1 MPDNIKGIN
10 TLKICPPGFKREI
23 LIPFPEGKLPVCQEC
38 KVICSTRD
46 ACRVTKKHT
55 GRPWSTSWVCIVVDK
70 SVSPNG
76 DSNIVSGEYFV
87 SDLNPFGFQN
97 HFVGSFDENM
107 PVCQHCKKT
116 NRTKHYC
123 RTKHGHGAVPW
134 NASVIHLSLNE
145 DPLRDSPSSEMKVE
159 SGGITLPA
167 SYTFLVEVSTHVV
180 QGRPLIIAPP
190 GSNQA
195 KKIRAQNKAAAAA
208 AGKPAVAM
216 GPYGPIKNRGGKGKK
231 RSNNQ
236 GERNK
241 NKEGSTKN
249 IYGVAANTTQRK
261 KRKTKEIYV
270 DTNDTLEN
278 VSQLSAVHVA
288 DKLRIHWQGKN
299 SNLAPDQSVYIPPGY
314 SPYTPIYPMTGFP
327 PVGYPPMPYGQYAST
342 NSNDE
347 EGGNILAGMGK
358 DKSCDKNGNEGPT
371 GYPYVPQ
378 ASSSISKL
386 LRSAESS
393 KGASPNFS
401 SIQGDPAQD
410 ALKLFSIGQ
419 NASGTATPLTSGVG
433 LSSDNIFSGV
443 RNEMPRNS
451 SLDVI
456 ANAMNQIENRNMEE
470 KGENVELARIN
481 VSKDGKDGGG
491 VEVVEEK
498 KMSEV
503 SSVAAAAAEAA
514 AAASATTMV
523 TTTTAQTANGRS

>member
-134 NASVIHLSLNE
+134 NASVIHLSLSDN
-145 DPLRDSPSSEMKVE
+145 PLRDSPSSEMKVE
-159 SGGITLPA
+159 ARGITFPA
-167 SYTFLVEVSTHVV
+167 TYSFLVEVSTNVV
-180 QGRPLIIAPP
+180 RSHPLIIASP
-190 GSNQA
+190 GSHQTKNI
-195 KKIRAQNKAAAAA
+195 KAQNKAAALAT
-208 AGKPAVAM
+208 GNPAVAV
-216 GPYGPIKNRGGKGKK
+216 GPCGPIKNRGDKGKK
-231 RSNNQ
+231 RTNNQ

-288 DKLRIHWQGKN
+288 DKLRIHWQGEN
-299 SNLAPDQSVYIPPGY
+299 SHLSGPDESTYIPPGY
-314 SPYTPIYPMTGFP
+314 FPCTPFYPLTGFP
-327 PVGYPPMPYGQYAST
+327 PVDYPPMPYRQYLRT
-342 NSNDE
+342 NYNDE
-347 EGGNILAGMGK
+347 EGGNILTGMGK
-358 DKSCDKNGNEGPT
+358 DKICDEKGGGGLV
-371 GYPYVPQ
+371 GYPYVPP
-378 ASSSISKL
+378 ASSSISRL
-386 LRSAESS
+386 LHCAESS
-393 KGASPNFS
+393 HEANPN
-401 SIQGDPAQD
+401 I
-410 ALKLFSIGQ
+410 
-419 NASGTATPLTSGVG
+419 
-433 LSSDNIFSGV
+433 
-443 RNEMPRNS
+443 S
-451 SLDVI
+451 SLRQWQPPFTSFTDKRE
-456 ANAMNQIENRNMEE
+456 MKE
-470 KGENVELARIN
+470 
-481 VSKDGKDGGG
+481 SGG
-491 VEVVEEK
+491 
-498 KMSEV
+498 
-503 SSVAAAAAEAA
+503 
-514 AAASATTMV
+514 
-523 TTTTAQTANGRS
+523 

>member
-288 DKLRIHWQGKN
+288 DKLRIHWQGEN
-299 SNLAPDQSVYIPPGY
+299 SHLSGPDESTYIPPGY
-314 SPYTPIYPMTGFP
+314 FPCTPFYPLTGFP
-327 PVGYPPMPYGQYAST
+327 PVDYPPMPYRQYLRT
-342 NSNDE
+342 NYNDE
-347 EGGNILAGMGK
+347 EGGNILTGMGK
-358 DKSCDKNGNEGPT
+358 DKICDEKGGGGLV
-371 GYPYVPQ
+371 GYPYVPP
-378 ASSSISKL
+378 ASSSISRL
-386 LRSAESS
+386 LHCAESS
-393 KGASPNFS
+393 HEANPN
-401 SIQGDPAQD
+401 I
-410 ALKLFSIGQ
+410 
-419 NASGTATPLTSGVG
+419 
-433 LSSDNIFSGV
+433 
-443 RNEMPRNS
+443 S
-451 SLDVI
+451 SLRQWQPPFTSFTDKRE
-456 ANAMNQIENRNMEE
+456 MKE
-470 KGENVELARIN
+470 
-481 VSKDGKDGGG
+481 SGG
-491 VEVVEEK
+491 
-498 KMSEV
+498 
-503 SSVAAAAAEAA
+503 
-514 AAASATTMV
+514 
-523 TTTTAQTANGRS
+523 